1 MSLTPEEKIE
11 RLWDTEQCRKLMA
24 RYEYYGY
31 GRVWEKVPGMFA
43 KRDDIW
49 IDCEGFGVFDGPKG
63 IETFFVDWH
72 HSMEGDAKGMLTL
85 HTLPTECIEVAE
97 DGQTARGLWI
107 SPGSETRHH
116 ATEDRN
122 EAFWIWGLYAEDFIK
137 EDGEWKFWLFRIPH
151 LGESL
156 IDLKLCLARVFFRF
170 ARTLLGLL
178 ELLSGFIGFRFR
190 SFGLAFCFLKP
201 GLGFRVVL
209 LCAAIGFA
217 RLRLGELLS
226 LGGRLARF
234 FRFEGCQTR
243 FFFGL
248 KEARFGFHT
257 AGSFGPGRFLGL
269 FRF

>member
-31 GRVWEKVPGMFA
+31 GRVWEKVPDLFA

-63 IETFFVDWH
+63 IKTFFVDWH

-85 HTLPTECIEVAE
+85 HTLTTECIEVAE

-122 EAFWIWGLYAEDFIK
+122 EAFWIWGLYAVDFIK
-137 EDGEWKFWLFRIPH
+137 EDGEWKFWHFRIPH
-151 LGESL
+151 LVLCDYHHSWVDLDGRKMGSDIGNEGRPSADRPSTFRPTFYGAEKKTDNFFDPPHPYKTEA
-156 IDLKLCLARVFFRF
+156 DLK
-170 ARTLLGLL
+170 
-178 ELLSGFIGFRFR
+178 GFWE
-190 SFGLAFCFLKP
+190 
-201 GLGFRVVL
+201 
-209 LCAAIGFA
+209 
-217 RLRLGELLS
+217 LGE
-226 LGGRLARF
+226 
-234 FRFEGCQTR
+234 E
-243 FFFGL
+243 
-248 KEARFGFHT
+248 
-257 AGSFGPGRFLGL
+257 
-269 FRF
+269 